1 MNKIMKIRTRINLNF
16 KEERQGKLV
25 EMRNKK
31 FNKSLF
37 RSIIYIL
44 ITGTILMIIIAIS
57 VFPVFITFGN
67 SMMPTLNQG
76 DIVLSTDDNHYDIGD
91 VVGFYIGNKL
101 LVKRIIADSGQ
112 WVEINKDGE
121 LFIDGKKKNESYI
134 MDSSLGNCNVEM
146 PFKVPDGYYFVMG
159 DYRTLSIDSRNTIV
173 GCVSDEQIVGRIF
186 FQVWPLRKFGFVDR
200 Y

>member
-1 MNKIMKIRTRINLNF
+1 
-16 KEERQGKLV
+16 
-25 EMRNKK
+25 
-31 FNKSLF
+31 
-37 RSIIYIL
+37 
-44 ITGTILMIIIAIS
+44 MIIIAIS

-134 MDSSLGNCNVEM
+134 MDSSLGNCNVKM

>member
-1 MNKIMKIRTRINLNF
+1 
-16 KEERQGKLV
+16 
-25 EMRNKK
+25 
-31 FNKSLF
+31 
-37 RSIIYIL
+37 
-44 ITGTILMIIIAIS
+44 
-57 VFPVFITFGN
+57 
-67 SMMPTLNQG
+67 
-76 DIVLSTDDNHYDIGD
+76 
-91 VVGFYIGNKL
+91 
-101 LVKRIIADSGQ
+101 
-112 WVEINKDGE
+112 
-121 LFIDGKKKNESYI
+121 

>member
-121 LFIDGKKKNESYI
+121 LFIDGKKKTNHI
-134 MDSSLGNCNVEM
+134 
-146 PFKVPDGYYFVMG
+146 
-159 DYRTLSIDSRNTIV
+159 
-173 GCVSDEQIVGRIF
+173 
-186 FQVWPLRKFGFVDR
+186 
-200 Y
+200 